1 MTLMLTIFI
10 LQLYDAFT
18 RISYEKVFP
27 LQLKPLR
34 TILCPSNVS
43 KQKLVSNLRIS
54 QKSAK
59 VPTSWNY
66 CTCILKT
73 YAVPSSK
80 NCIFYVNETEKL
92 IYWQNDLAILK
103 YKKASSSS

>member
-1 MTLMLTIFI
+1 MYFYDTAISFVRLMTLMLTIFI

-43 KQKLVSNLRIS
+43 KQKLVSKLCTLIKM
-54 QKSAK
+54 QKCPLLGIIADAFLNIRR
-59 VPTSWNY
+59 V
-66 CTCILKT
+66 
-73 YAVPSSK
+73 
-80 NCIFYVNETEKL
+80 F
-92 IYWQNDLAILK
+92 Q
-103 YKKASSSS
+103 